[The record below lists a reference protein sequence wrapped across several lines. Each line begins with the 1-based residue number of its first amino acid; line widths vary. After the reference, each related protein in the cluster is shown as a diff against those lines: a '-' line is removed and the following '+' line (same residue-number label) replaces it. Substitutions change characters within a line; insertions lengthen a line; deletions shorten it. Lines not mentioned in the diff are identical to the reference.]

1 MGSMKSITKIIH
13 IPVIILVLISS
24 TGCNRKEE
32 PEPEITSVTDYDGNI
47 YPVVKIFTQYWMTEN
62 LKTTRLNDG
71 KPITLASDH
80 WFFDKEPSRCFYNND
95 GASYRNPYGMLY
107 NMYAVYTGKLCPAGW
122 HVPKQTEWNTLI
134 GYLGSNVAG
143 GKLKETGTAHWISP
157 NTGADN
163 STGFSALPGGQI
175 QIGGVFTGMGSEG
188 IWWIDNS
195 PAGALTIQ
203 LTYNSAGLFYY
214 GSGIYFGHSVR
225 CIKDPNP

>member
-1 MGSMKSITKIIH
+1 ML
-13 IPVIILVLISS
+13 ILIA
-24 TGCNRKEE
+24 GCNRDEE
-32 PEPEITSVTDYDGNI
+32 PEPEITTVTDFDGNV
-47 YPVVKIFTQYWMTEN
+47 YPVVKIFTRFWMAEN

-71 KPITLASDH
+71 TPITLASDH

-95 GASYRNPYGMLY
+95 GSSFRETYGMLY

-122 HVPKQTEWNTLI
+122 HVPKETEWNTLI
-134 GYLGSNVAG
+134 GYLGGSVAG
-143 GKLKETGTAHWISP
+143 GKLKEAGTEHWISP

-175 QIGGVFTGMGSEG
+175 QIGGVFKGMGSEG

-195 PAGALTIQ
+195 PSGALTIQ
-203 LTYNSAGLFYY
+203 MTYDSPGIYYY

-225 CIKDPNP
+225 CIKDP